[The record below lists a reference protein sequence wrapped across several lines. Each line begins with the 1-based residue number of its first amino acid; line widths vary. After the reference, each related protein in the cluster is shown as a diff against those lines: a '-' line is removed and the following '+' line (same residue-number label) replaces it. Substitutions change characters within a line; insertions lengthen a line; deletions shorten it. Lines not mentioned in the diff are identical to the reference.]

1 MGESPR
7 GLDLDAFA
15 AYVLE
20 KVPGLLQGP
29 LQATLIAGGKSNL
42 TYVVSDGIRD
52 VIVRR
57 PPLGHVLATAHD
69 MAREHRV
76 ISALAATEVPVPA
89 TYALCTDDSVIGAPF
104 YVMERAPG
112 VPYRTAAELRPL
124 GEGRT
129 RGISERLV
137 DTLVALH
144 RIDPASV
151 GLADFGRP
159 EGFLSRQVARWGKQY
174 AASRSRD
181 LPAATALQDALAQ
194 TVPAEQPAAIV
205 HGDYR
210 LDNVLLDAGDNLT
223 AVLDWEMATI
233 GDPLTDLGILEVYQ
247 RLADIAPAV
256 VTDVSRAPG
265 YLPAD
270 DMRARYAAASG
281 RDLREITWYVAL
293 AWFKLGVIL
302 EGIHFRY
309 LQGQTVGDGFADMGE
324 FTPVLFDA
332 GLAALQER

>member
-1 MGESPR
+1 MSESPR
-7 GLDLDAFA
+7 GLDLGAFA
-15 AYVLE
+15 AYVRE
-20 KVPGLLQGP
+20 NVPGLLSGT
-29 LQATLIAGGKSNL
+29 LHATLIAGGMSNL
-42 TYVVSDGIRD
+42 TYVVGDGTRE

-69 MAREHRV
+69 MGREHRV
-76 ISALAATEVPVPA
+76 ITALAATAVPVPA
-89 TYALCTDDSVIGAPF
+89 TYALCLDDAVIGAPF
-104 YVMERAPG
+104 YVMERATG
-112 VPYRTAAELRPL
+112 VPYRTAAQLRPL
-124 GEGRT
+124 GTERT

-144 RIDPASV
+144 SVDPTSV

-159 EGFLSRQVARWGKQY
+159 EGFLTRQVARWGKQY
-174 AASRSRD
+174 AASQWRD
-181 LPAATALQDALAQ
+181 LPGATALRDALAK
-194 TVPAEQPAAIV
+194 TVPVEQPAAIV

-210 LDNVLLDAGDNLT
+210 LDNVLVDAEDHVT
-223 AVLDWEMATI
+223 AVLDWEMATL
-233 GDPLTDLGILEVYQ
+233 GDPLTDVGILEAYQ
-247 RLADIAPAV
+247 RLADIAPGV

-265 YLPAD
+265 YLSAD
-270 DMRARYAAASG
+270 DVRTRYTAASG
-281 RDLREITWYVAL
+281 RDLREIGWYVAL

-302 EGIHFRY
+302 EGIHYRY